1 MPGGPETASSGR
13 PSALSAGAPGA
24 HIACRDRIVPLAI
37 LCTRRAPGLQDV
49 PLPGE
54 GEQLTGVRCVTR
66 VESRASALL
75 VLLARKNET
84 LSHTLSGVKGC
95 K

>member
-1 MPGGPETASSGR
+1 M
-13 PSALSAGAPGA
+13 
-24 HIACRDRIVPLAI
+24 PLAV

-54 GEQLTGVRCVTR
+54 GERLTGVRCVTR
-66 VESRASALL
+66 VESPAFALL

-84 LSHTLSGVKGC
+84 LSHTFRSEGLYIRKQFFMSSIWSVSPLRILAEVWM
-95 K
+95 